1 MENGMLPLSTYKVS
15 LEGKLQ
21 MAKHNINIIS
31 IWESEPLKAVFLMAQ
46 ESLQIQ
52 EKEILQGYPFFLDA
66 FTFLGKK
73 SKS

>member
-1 MENGMLPLSTYKVS
+1 MLPLSTYKVS

-21 MAKHNINIIS
+21 MTKHNINIIS
-31 IWESEPLKAVFLMAQ
+31 FWESEPLKAVFLMAQ

-52 EKEILQGYPFFLDA
+52 EKEILQDYPFFLDA

-73 SKS
+73 K